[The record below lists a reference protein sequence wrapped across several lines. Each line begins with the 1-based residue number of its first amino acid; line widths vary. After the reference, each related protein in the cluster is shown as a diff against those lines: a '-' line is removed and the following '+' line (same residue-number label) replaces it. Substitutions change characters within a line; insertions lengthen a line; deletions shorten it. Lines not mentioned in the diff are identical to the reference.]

1 MDIEAY
7 KQYTELQNKL
17 QAVEQQTKSLA
28 ATPQVCYYQLVM
40 KECALST
47 GNLPLRPR
55 NSVARLPDCSDMT
68 FAIYHRRKMQTQTD
82 EVNTT

>member
-1 MDIEAY
+1 MAGGASLCVDIEAY

-47 GNLPLRPR
+47 GNLR
-55 NSVARLPDCSDMT
+55 VATCQGKVRE
-68 FAIYHRRKMQTQTD
+68 F
-82 EVNTT
+82 